1 MNKIFKIIFILH
13 LSIFSFLELG
23 SADEEKI
30 KIGLLVPITG
40 DNKDLGQLIIKSTR
54 MALNDIK
61 SNKIEIYPKDTNSSP
76 NKTLQSALQL
86 KEMGIKIA
94 IGPIFYQKESR
105 INRTPL
111 FHR

>member
-13 LSIFSFLELG
+13 LSIFSFPELG
-23 SADEEKI
+23 NADEEKI

-54 MALNDIK
+54 MALNDIR
-61 SNKIEIYPKDTNSSP
+61 SNKIEIYPKDTNSNP

-86 KEMGIKIA
+86 KEMGIKIVSVQFF
-94 IGPIFYQKESR
+94 IKI
-105 INRTPL
+105 
-111 FHR
+111 